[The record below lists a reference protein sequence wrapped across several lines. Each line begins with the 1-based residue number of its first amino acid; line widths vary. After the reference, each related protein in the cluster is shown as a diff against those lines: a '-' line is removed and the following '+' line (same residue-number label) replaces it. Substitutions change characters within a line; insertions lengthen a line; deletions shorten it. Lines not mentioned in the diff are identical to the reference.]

1 MPDDQ
6 RERVAPPAGGAVLP
20 CGCGCTCGGAA
31 RGAGD
36 SDAAV
41 AVSQQ
46 TARSSAGPQRAGDS
60 PAARDEA
67 AIGRTETGESVSDE
81 SATGESVTDQPA
93 TDESVTDQPATGES
107 GTDQPATDQSLTD
120 QPVTDAAARAAVVAE
135 HLDPAQPALFRLQSA
150 LDETPTG
157 VPLVRLLSALDLP
170 SLSAFDLTEVAAA
183 YVRVAGWA
191 HAGLARA
198 AAALHR
204 APDMPHPRLTDHQ
217 NRAEQ
222 LTMPLRATAM
232 PLSLRLHRSPQEML
246 ALVREG
252 LAYDHHLS
260 ATGQALADGRL
271 AVPAARAIAAVL
283 GEQPWQIA
291 QAVEDR
297 VLPRAADRTTGQVR
311 RDVARALL
319 EVDPEHAADR
329 HAEAQASRMVTHPR
343 ALPDQMAEMRLVL
356 PAPRAVAID
365 TVLESCARTARAAG
379 DPRTL
384 DQLRADGLT
393 DLLLASPSDAPGA
406 QAGGAT
412 ASGTRADTATADTTA
427 SGTTTVGTT
436 AAGATTVD
444 TTAAGATTV
453 DTTAADT
460 APVDTTAA
468 DTTTVDTAASG
479 TIARGATA
487 GSAAPGAPAGPA
499 PDVTTPAPAP
509 RARGRIGT
517 GPRDARTHVVVTVP
531 LSTLLG
537 QDEQPADLAGYGAI
551 DATTARALALGGTWQ
566 RLVADDLT
574 GAVLD
579 VGRSTYRPPAALAA
593 HVRHRDATCVG
604 PGCSVP
610 AALCDLDHTEP
621 WHPEPAAR
629 DGDPDPPGTTSDH
642 NLGPVCPR
650 HHRAKHQL
658 GLTLRQREPG
668 VFDWTDPTGHAYRT
682 RPGLDAP
689 TEHLTAPRRVRE
701 AYRRRDR
708 TRSGGDA
715 SPGTGQPD
723 EPPPF

>member
-1 MPDDQ
+1 
-6 RERVAPPAGGAVLP
+6 
-20 CGCGCTCGGAA
+20 
-31 RGAGD
+31 
-36 SDAAV
+36 
-41 AVSQQ
+41 
-46 TARSSAGPQRAGDS
+46 
-60 PAARDEA
+60 
-67 AIGRTETGESVSDE
+67 
-81 SATGESVTDQPA
+81 
-93 TDESVTDQPATGES
+93 
-107 GTDQPATDQSLTD
+107 
-120 QPVTDAAARAAVVAE
+120 
-135 HLDPAQPALFRLQSA
+135 
-150 LDETPTG
+150 
-157 VPLVRLLSALDLP
+157 
-170 SLSAFDLTEVAAA
+170 
-183 YVRVAGWA
+183 
-191 HAGLARA
+191 
-198 AAALHR
+198 
-204 APDMPHPRLTDHQ
+204 MPHPRLTDHQ

-232 PLSLRLHRSPQEML
+232 PLSLRLRRSPQEML
-246 ALVREG
+246 ALVRAG
-252 LAYDHHLS
+252 LAFDHHLA
-260 ATGQALADGRL
+260 ATGRALADGRI
-271 AVPAARAIAAVL
+271 AVPAARAIAASL

-319 EVDPEHAADR
+319 EVDPGHAADR

-393 DLLLASPSDAPGA
+393 DLLLASPSQPPGLPSGSTSAPDAP
-406 QAGGAT
+406 
-412 ASGTRADTATADTTA
+412 
-427 SGTTTVGTT
+427 
-436 AAGATTVD
+436 
-444 TTAAGATTV
+444 
-453 DTTAADT
+453 AAD
-460 APVDTTAA
+460 
-468 DTTTVDTAASG
+468 S
-479 TIARGATA
+479 
-487 GSAAPGAPAGPA
+487 S
-499 PDVTTPAPAP
+499 TPATAP
-509 RARGRIGT
+509 RARGRAGT

-537 QDEQPADLAGYGAI
+537 QDEQPADLAGYGPI

-566 RLVADDLT
+566 RLVTDDLT

-579 VGRSTYRPPAALAA
+579 VGRTTYRPPAALAA
-593 HVRHRDATCVG
+593 HVRHRDASCAG
-604 PGCSVP
+604 PGCPVP
-610 AALCDLDHTEP
+610 AARCDLDHTEP
-621 WHPEPAAR
+621 WHPEPATGG
-629 DGDPDPPGTTSDH
+629 GDPDPPGTTSDR

-701 AYRRRDR
+701 AHRRRDR
-708 TRSGGDA
+708 AHRSGDA
-715 SPGTGQPD
+715 SAGPGDPD